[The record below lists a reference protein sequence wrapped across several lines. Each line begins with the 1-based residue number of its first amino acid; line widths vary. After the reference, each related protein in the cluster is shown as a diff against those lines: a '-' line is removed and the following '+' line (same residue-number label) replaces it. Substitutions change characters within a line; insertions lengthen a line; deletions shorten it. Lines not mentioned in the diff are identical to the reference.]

1 MGSLANQMAIVT
13 GASSGIGRAIA
24 LGLARE
30 GISLCLLGRDKE
42 RLLGTAR
49 TATNS
54 SPKVTLYQVD
64 LSSEQDLS
72 CLIQRLEQ
80 EVEYV
85 DVLVHAAGDIVL
97 GDMNSSTID
106 DLDRQYKIN
115 LRAPYL
121 LTQKLLPRVRARGGQ
136 VVFINSSMGVHARAN
151 VGQYA
156 ATKHALKAVADSLR
170 DEVNPDGVRVL
181 SIFAVRTASA
191 MQETIHRLENKVYDS
206 QLLLQPEDIASVVIH
221 ALTLP
226 RTAEVTDIHIRPLAK
241 SK

>member
-1 MGSLANQMAIVT
+1 MAIVS

-30 GISLCLLGRDKE
+30 GSSLCLLGRDKE

-49 TATNS
+49 TVTSS
-54 SPKVTLYQVD
+54 SPKVTVYQVD
-64 LSSEQDLS
+64 LSSEQDLF

-121 LTQKLLPRVRARGGQ
+121 LTQKLLPRVRARRGQ

-170 DEVNPDGVRVL
+170 DEVNPYGVRVL
-181 SIFAVRTASA
+181 SIFAGRTASA
-191 MQETIHRLENKVYDS
+191 MQETIHRLENKAYDA

>member
-1 MGSLANQMAIVT
+1 MAIVS

-30 GISLCLLGRDKE
+30 GMSLCLLGRNKE
-42 RLLGTAR
+42 QLLVTAR
-49 TATNS
+49 TATSS
-54 SPKVTLYQVD
+54 SPKVAVYQVD
-64 LSSEQDLS
+64 LSSEQDIS

-80 EVEYV
+80 EVGHV

-106 DLDRQYKIN
+106 DLDRQYTVN

-121 LTQKLLPRVRARGGQ
+121 LTQKFLPRLKARRGQ

-156 ATKHALKAVADSLR
+156 ATKHALTAVADSLR
-170 DEVNPDGVRVL
+170 DEVNSDGVRVL
-181 SIFAVRTASA
+181 SIFAGRTATA
-191 MQETIHRLENKVYDS
+191 MQETIHRLENKAYEA
-206 QLLLQPEDIASVVIH
+206 QLLLQPEDIASIVIH

>member
-1 MGSLANQMAIVT
+1 VGSLANQMAIVS

-24 LGLARE
+24 LGLAKE
-30 GISLCLLGRDKE
+30 GTSLCLLGRDKE

-54 SPKVTLYQVD
+54 SPKVILYPVD
-64 LSSEQDLS
+64 LSSEPDLS

-97 GDMNSSTID
+97 GDMNSSAID
-106 DLDRQYKIN
+106 DLDWQYRVN

-181 SIFAVRTASA
+181 SIFAGRTASA